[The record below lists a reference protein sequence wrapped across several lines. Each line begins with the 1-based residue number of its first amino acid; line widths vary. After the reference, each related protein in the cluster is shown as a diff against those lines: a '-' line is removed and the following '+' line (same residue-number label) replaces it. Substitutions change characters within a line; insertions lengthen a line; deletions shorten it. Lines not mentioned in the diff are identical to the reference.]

1 MAISL
6 GRCVEHLVAARVRH
20 HLDAREQ
27 VIRVVRITRE
37 YRSLR
42 DERLAILQITAPD
55 DGRRC
60 RVAIERAFAV
70 GRDAARTCL
79 DLCQAA
85 AATPVVGVEFDA
97 EFENLRLVAEA
108 VVEDG
113 DLTPRQLVSMVD
125 AVAEAAEVW
134 HAATNRPRLSAAG

>member
-6 GRCVEHLVAARVRH
+6 GRCVEHLVAAGVRH

-27 VIRVVRITRE
+27 VIRVVRLTRE

-70 GRDAARTCL
+70 GQDAARTCL

-97 EFENLRLVAEA
+97 ECENLRLVAEA

-125 AVAEAAEVW
+125 AVAEAAEIW
-134 HAATNRPRLSAAG
+134 HAAAGRPRLSAAG